1 MKNLI
6 TTYLTVVGLSWG
18 SLWMWTKD
26 YVIEISM
33 VLITGLLV
41 VITQAIM
48 RWIKR
53 KLGKSKLERDII
65 TGIMDDL
72 TRLEDEVIDKILEDR
87 GDIK

>member
-1 MKNLI
+1 
-6 TTYLTVVGLSWG
+6 
-18 SLWMWTKD
+18 
-26 YVIEISM
+26 M

-48 RWIKR
+48 RWVKR

-65 TGIMDDL
+65 DGIMEDL
-72 TRLEDEVIDKILEDR
+72 TKLEEKTIDKILEDR